1 VGFWHTI
8 PYLGICAG
16 LQIVLAL
23 PFLMT
28 YPIDYLKGAFDFG
41 RMFFF
46 KWYVF
51 ILHACR

>member
-1 VGFWHTI
+1 MLEVVNEVRLTLK
-8 PYLGICAG
+8 PN
-16 LQIVLAL
+16 QEN
-23 PFLMT
+23 P
-28 YPIDYLKGAFDFG
+28 YLKGAFDFG